1 MSRKRKPLSQVGA
14 AWLALQKL
22 LGTRVVSDGAA
33 AEAWLLALLRASIE
47 RELAEQ
53 DAVGASSPM
62 NTAHVCFPLPSAMA
76 YRCAAGPA
84 VGRRGSRIMASSAGG
99 SCCHLHFN
107 STLDCPSRHAAHPT
121 PSSPSLLAQGK
132 CDPDSPPAR
141 RLSLLPAPADAAGGP
156 TARGELARLLRHT
169 LARARPGANPAL
181 RLVRAVRRLLLH
193 AKRAA
198 AVEAAA
204 ALDVGEPEPD
214 WGAAGGAA
222 ALGPDGAVAEP
233 GEAAAGGGDAGGGAD
248 AELAEGRGGEGGAF
262 GVRNGPG
269 EGQALQGGLSAA
281 SHALG
286 AAMPEHVVDESD
298 RERSEAAPVGTAD
311 VTKEEGGTAEH
322 GAAGSSGQA
331 SEAACASQAL
341 PGAGAAQVAE
351 GLPGADLSAQ
361 GTAPGGGGAEPGAR
375 SAAAPGSV
383 SRPESEAGSPAG
395 GAHEDG
401 SGAGGARDAGG
412 AGARGDPA
420 DAVDEERSSAGSLH
434 GPAAGG
440 GPADEGDDSAAGTA
454 GGRPRRRSSQSGV
467 ARVRTQSGGAEAAKG
482 GSGGGGGREPEW
494 AAAARGSVWAGRD
507 LDSIA
512 LATLATTV
520 SWVLD
525 VAPPA
530 RCGLQLSCRS
540 GPSCSPQEHTD
551 WGCPCLACS
560 CM

>member
-1 MSRKRKPLSQVGA
+1 
-14 AWLALQKL
+14 
-22 LGTRVVSDGAA
+22 
-33 AEAWLLALLRASIE
+33 
-47 RELAEQ
+47 
-53 DAVGASSPM
+53 
-62 NTAHVCFPLPSAMA
+62 
-76 YRCAAGPA
+76 
-84 VGRRGSRIMASSAGG
+84 MASSAGG

-434 GPAAGG
+434 VPAAGG
-440 GPADEGDDSAAGTA
+440 ALAAEPP
-454 GGRPRRRSSQSGV
+454 GR
-467 ARVRTQSGGAEAAKG
+467 AAAAGAEAAA
-482 GSGGGGGREPEW
+482 E
-494 AAAARGSVWAGRD
+494 AAAEAETERFRAWLRLLLGELLLHLTRVRRPAGARPARLPACGRGSNAGVPIVPASAAGCRHGQRPRR
-507 LDSIA
+507 SKIRTRVCA
-512 LATLATTV
+512 SGASPPSPPQRTSRLAF
-520 SWVLD
+520 S
-525 VAPPA
+525 APY
-530 RCGLQLSCRS
+530 
-540 GPSCSPQEHTD
+540 CSQCER
-551 WGCPCLACS
+551 GVFL
-560 CM
+560 